1 MPLHKDIRSHWLIC
15 SVPRAGIFEVWRY
28 FCADQEKTAKMQEKN
43 NMLSLKVLLQS
54 THPKSGPEKIN
65 VLEI

>member
-1 MPLHKDIRSHWLIC
+1 MCQEQVFLKYE
-15 SVPRAGIFEVWRY
+15 GIL
-28 FCADQEKTAKMQEKN
+28 CADQEKAAKMQEKN

-54 THPKSGPEKIN
+54 THQKSAPEKIN